1 MHINNSQ
8 VSHVDHIQNRTPN
21 ISNNLGAPLP
31 NNSERDTVQISN
43 AGLNATDNWQ
53 KIASNYDVTN
63 ISQNE
68 MANMVSSLTDK
79 QLISSTDSLYLMAPR
94 SMNLDPE
101 IKFDLLAT
109 TEKSLSFAKE
119 NGGSVDGIRNQ
130 ERVVDIL
137 KNLQELFGKS

>member
-1 MHINNSQ
+1 MHINNNSQ
-8 VSHVDHIQNRTPN
+8 ANYIQNRTPN
-21 ISNNLGAPLP
+21 ISNDLGTPTP
-31 NNSERDTVQISN
+31 NKSERDTVNISDV
-43 AGLNATDNWQ
+43 GLSATSNWQ
-53 KIASNYDVTN
+53 KIANNYDLTN

-68 MANMVSSLTDK
+68 MADMVSSLTDS

-94 SMNLDPE
+94 SMNFNPE

-119 NGGSVDGIRNQ
+119 NGGSIDSINNQ

-137 KNLQELFGKS
+137 NNLQESFSKA